1 MRLARGWRQTGQAA
15 GTVLQLGVP
24 EPGERRRRAQVSET
38 DRVPDREA
46 SLVRSFIWRS
56 RAQFEHLHRD
66 APPPLEMEFCMV
78 SDATHTSFN
87 YDPVLYAE
95 HPQKFHTAVPVL

>member
-46 SLVRSFIWRS
+46 SLVRSALPAHGNRLLNI
-56 RAQFEHLHRD
+56 
-66 APPPLEMEFCMV
+66 
-78 SDATHTSFN
+78 
-87 YDPVLYAE
+87 
-95 HPQKFHTAVPVL
+95 PQGGGQ